1 MKQIHALSLKK
12 HRDASGLFLAEGEKI
27 VAELA
32 SAGYRFQLIVG
43 TEEKMAAFRS
53 IDAEKSTCTPE
64 EIKKISLLK
73 TPQSLLAI
81 CYQKK
86 LPFNELWL
94 SEEPVPVLERI
105 QDPGNLGTIIRLA
118 SWFGLRQIVC
128 SPDSADCY
136 NPKVVQA
143 SMGALAHVSV
153 FYTDLIPF
161 LSEKK
166 EQGIPI
172 YGTFLEG
179 ENIYG
184 SSLTSKGMIVFGNE
198 GKGISQETEK
208 LIDRK
213 LMIPSHATG
222 RLSVESLNVSVAA
235 AIVCSEFRRN
245 ALK

>member
-1 MKQIHALSLKK
+1 
-12 HRDASGLFLAEGEKI
+12 
-27 VAELA
+27 
-32 SAGYRFQLIVG
+32 
-43 TEEKMAAFRS
+43 
-53 IDAEKSTCTPE
+53 
-64 EIKKISLLK
+64 
-73 TPQSLLAI
+73 
-81 CYQKK
+81 
-86 LPFNELWL
+86 
-94 SEEPVPVLERI
+94 
-105 QDPGNLGTIIRLA
+105 
-118 SWFGLRQIVC
+118 
-128 SPDSADCY
+128 Y